1 MASTVA
7 ADPAGA
13 LAAAHSAAEVEATAP
28 MRAFRHAVRVP
39 LPVGVRAL
47 GVVLVAVDIG
57 VPINV
62 RVTVGAVGEAL
73 HALGVK
79 TLVAFAKYL
88 CPVACGEALA
98 VVRAGFTGAGAG
110 IPLEGALAGRA
121 EQAEQDDETWSGL

>member
-1 MASTVA
+1 
-7 ADPAGA
+7 
-13 LAAAHSAAEVEATAP
+13 

-39 LPVGVRAL
+39 VGVRAL
-47 GVVLVAVDIG
+47 GGVLVAVDIG

-73 HALGVK
+73 HALSVK

-110 IPLEGALAGRA
+110 ISLEGVLAGRA
-121 EQAEQDDETWSGL
+121 EQAEQDYEPWSDL